1 MDPARVG
8 FAVGITLIL
17 AVLAVVAYRVL
28 RMVQRWRAIARFAAK
43 NGLSFTRSDPFGMLE
58 LGVNQ
63 FRAGGGL
70 DRLTGAMGGS
80 STDVFRLAGMAIR
93 LFGMLSGSRLENVV
107 SGLWKGVPVK
117 AADQSVAVRGPIWL
131 FTGLPRRRRYSVAI
145 ADLDVQIPKL
155 AIRRERWRDRVS
167 TEDDVDFEVEEFN
180 RRFRV
185 TCGDRAFAYKLVDAL
200 LIDWL
205 TRGDDRYGFEVLGS
219 KLLVSCSRLRP
230 SELPG
235 LLDAAAGFHQRIP
248 RLVRSQYGAGAPG
261 VHC

>member
-1 MDPARVG
+1 VDPARVR

-17 AVLAVVAYRVL
+17 IVLGVMAYRIL
-28 RMVQRWRAIARFAAK
+28 RMVQRWRALARFASS

-58 LGVNQ
+58 LGFNQ
-63 FRAGGGL
+63 FQAGGGL
-70 DRLTGAMGGS
+70 ARVSGAFGGS
-80 STDVFRLAGMAIR
+80 PTDVFRAAGMAIR
-93 LFGMLSGSRLENVV
+93 LLGMLSGTPLQNVV
-107 SGLWKGVPVK
+107 SGVWKGVAVK

-145 ADLDVQIPKL
+145 ADLDVQVPKL

-205 TRGDDRYGFEVLGS
+205 IRGDDRYGFEVLGG

-248 RLVRSQYGAGAPG
+248 RLVRAQYGAGAPR
-261 VHC
+261 